1 MKKGA
6 YRLCS
11 VFLAALIVSVVVAPV
26 CAVETDYF
34 SKDTFWRWMA
44 GSGGVVQKIIG
55 YSFSSACSASDDGYH
70 HASSYTREGKDGTYQ
85 CNCIY
90 CGDVFIA
97 TESDIKQSYDNYV
110 ETLPATGYTS
120 DGSLQ
125 YSPVHDYFELSYS
138 SGSAYGGLARY
149 CEHHDGE
156 HGEVITVDDLLDRIT
171 SGDQSG
177 EGTGDGEEETPPQE
191 EEEPPLPGN
200 SGEAPPAGEA
210 LEGPIEVVGMETVL
224 KRLETLQ
231 GVADHP
237 MMETPFED
245 YTVTEGLLLLLLLSV
260 FLSVCAK
267 LLKGG
272 FAWLR

>member
-1 MKKGA
+1 MVTDDIFETLEDLNEGFTSLDPEPA
-6 YRLCS
+6 P
-11 VFLAALIVSVVVAPV
+11 APEPEPAPALPPEPEPEAPAAPV
-26 CAVETDYF
+26 A
-34 SKDTFWRWMA
+34 
-44 GSGGVVQKIIG
+44 
-55 YSFSSACSASDDGYH
+55 
-70 HASSYTREGKDGTYQ
+70 
-85 CNCIY
+85 
-90 CGDVFIA
+90 
-97 TESDIKQSYDNYV
+97 
-110 ETLPATGYTS
+110 
-120 DGSLQ
+120 
-125 YSPVHDYFELSYS
+125 
-138 SGSAYGGLARY
+138 
-149 CEHHDGE
+149 
-156 HGEVITVDDLLDRIT
+156 VITVDDLLDRIT

-191 EEEPPLPGN
+191 EEETPLPGD

-237 MMETPFED
+237 MMEPPFED

>member
-11 VFLAALIVSVVVAPV
+11 VFLAALILSVVVAPV

-97 TESDIKQSYDNYV
+97 TESDIKQSYNDYV
-110 ETLPATGYTS
+110 ETLPAPGYTS
-120 DGSLQ
+120 T
-125 YSPVHDYFELSYS
+125 
-138 SGSAYGGLARY
+138 GGVTLAGY
-149 CEHHDGE
+149 
-156 HGEVITVDDLLDRIT
+156 I
-171 SGDQSG
+171 
-177 EGTGDGEEETPPQE
+177 
-191 EEEPPLPGN
+191 
-200 SGEAPPAGEA
+200 
-210 LEGPIEVVGMETVL
+210 
-224 KRLETLQ
+224 K
-231 GVADHP
+231 
-237 MMETPFED
+237 
-245 YTVTEGLLLLLLLSV
+245 
-260 FLSVCAK
+260 
-267 LLKGG
+267 
-272 FAWLR
+272 